1 MFLVLILEFSFIFKY
16 QNNAK
21 NILDDLLSAYK
32 NIYFKYRQTYVHTC
46 RIYYM
51 LYVYSRNVNEC
62 VLTYIFRKYFFTQKF
77 VSCEQLSFKWD
88 TQKTNARSFSR
99 PHIITIWMK
108 FDSKNFGT
116 LTTTLSVCVP
126 SKLILRFSIR
136 NFVVVEVCEH
146 YFFSLVPYQTNS
158 KVLSTGRDSHENTI
172 SRFVGMSSFFSAPSV
187 KP

>member
-46 RIYYM
+46 CIYYM

-116 LTTTLSVCVP
+116 LNNYPFGLRSIKTYSQIFYSQLRCRRSMRTLFFLSSALSNKFQSSLYWKRQSREYHIQIRWHEQLLFC
-126 SKLILRFSIR
+126 SI
-136 NFVVVEVCEH
+136 C
-146 YFFSLVPYQTNS
+146 
-158 KVLSTGRDSHENTI
+158 
-172 SRFVGMSSFFSAPSV
+172 
-187 KP
+187 